1 MQMERSAQ
9 VERNTKETRIRAEVM
24 LDGSG
29 AHDIQTG
36 IGFLDHMLTLFSV
49 HGFFDLSMSAKGDLE
64 VDAHHTVEDIGLVLG
79 EALDTA
85 LGDRSG
91 IARYGQAVVPMDEAL
106 AEVVIDLSKRPF
118 LVYRVPAVERSGSA
132 FDAGLAKEF
141 FRAVAT
147 RGGLNLHI
155 DVRYGENEHHV
166 LEAVFKALARALD
179 AAVSPDPRI
188 RGVRSSKGAL

>member
-1 MQMERSAQ
+1 MERSAQ
-9 VERNTKETRIRAEVM
+9 VERNTKETRIRAELM

-29 AHDIQTG
+29 THDIRTG

-49 HGFFDLSMSAKGDLE
+49 HGFFDLAVSANGDLE

-91 IARYGQAVVPMDEAL
+91 IARYGQAAVPMDDAL

-118 LVYRVPAVERSGSA
+118 LVYRVPAIARSGSV
-132 FDAGLAKEF
+132 FDIGLAKEF

-179 AAVSPDPRI
+179 AAVTPDPRI
-188 RGVRSSKGAL
+188 QGVRSSKGAL